1 MSMDAD
7 KSGVKRRKLAAAS
20 TPMFVG
26 MSDGVCPR
34 AREISNPGRLQISS
48 RYGYNESVTRV

>member
-20 TPMFVG
+20 KPMFVG
-26 MSDGVCPR
+26 MSDGVCPTP
-34 AREISNPGRLQISS
+34 AKFPIPEGFKF
-48 RYGYNESVTRV
+48 RVGMGIMKA